1 MSRRPWVVLACAG
14 ALAFGCS
21 QVVDSEDRPAVT
33 GDCTAAELCKPALD
47 RGGSTPPFPGG
58 SSGGTTTTDAGALPN
73 PPTGVGQNGGIS
85 GGNPPGG
92 QTGAGGING
101 AAGSNGTGGLVDF
114 DASIGLGPGIPQL

>member
-1 MSRRPWVVLACAG
+1 MTRRAWVVLACAG

-21 QVVDSEDRPAVT
+21 QVVDNEDRPPAA
-33 GDCTAAELCKPALD
+33 GDCLGTQCKPVLA
-47 RGGSTPPFPGG
+47 RGGSTPPLPAA
-58 SSGGTTTTDAGALPN
+58 GGTTTTDAGALPN

-92 QTGAGGING
+92 QTGVGGING